1 MRTLGKAR
9 EATMPQFR
17 TIDAGE
23 VKLRAAV
30 EGEGPLVIMVHGFPE
45 SWYSWRH
52 QIVPVAEAGFTA
64 CAIDV
69 RGYGGSDKPHPV
81 EAYAMA
87 HMVSDLVG
95 VADAL
100 QPGRPAILLGHDWG
114 APMVWNS
121 ALSRPDRFRAV
132 GALSVPYMGPPT
144 RPFSEVFNAIFTA
157 KNRFFYQA
165 YFQKEGVAEAEAE
178 ADVRAFLRKFYYAI
192 SGDAAVGSWP
202 SDKTA
207 DANLLDGLIDPD
219 PFPAWLTPA
228 DLDYYTAEFEASGLR
243 GPINRYRNHE
253 RDFDWHQQFKDR
265 KIEQPA
271 FFVSG
276 TRDLAFNMMGGA
288 DPIEIMRKHV
298 PNLQV
303 ADVLEGCGHWTQQE
317 RAAEVTERLIPWLKA
332 L

>member
-1 MRTLGKAR
+1 MT
-9 EATMPQFR
+9 EFR

-23 VKLRAAV
+23 VRLRAAIQ
-30 EGEGPLVIMVHGFPE
+30 GQGPLVIMVHGFPE

-52 QIVPVAEAGFTA
+52 QIGPVAEAGFTA

-69 RGYGGSDKPHPV
+69 RGYGGSDKPPKV
-81 EAYAMA
+81 ADYAMA
-87 HMVSDLVG
+87 HMVADLVG
-95 VADAL
+95 VAEAL
-100 QPGRPAILLGHDWG
+100 QPGKPAILLGHDWG
-114 APMVWNS
+114 APIVWNS
-121 ALSRPDRFRAV
+121 ALTRPDRFRAV
-132 GALSVPYMGPPT
+132 GALSVPYLGTPA
-144 RPFSEVFNAIFTA
+144 RPFSAVFDEIFTA

-178 ADVRAFLRKFYYAI
+178 ADVRGFLRKFYYAI
-192 SGDAAVGSWP
+192 SGDAPVGSWP

-207 DANLLDGLIDPD
+207 DANLLDGLTDPD

-228 DLDYYTAEFEASGLR
+228 DLDYYTGEFERSGLR

-253 RDFDWHQQFKDR
+253 RDFDWLQGFKDR
-265 KIEQPA
+265 RIEQPA

-276 TRDLAFNMMGGA
+276 TRDLAFNMLGGA
-288 DPIEIMRKHV
+288 DPIEIMRKYV
-298 PNLQV
+298 TDLRV

-317 RAAEVTERLIPWLKA
+317 RPAEVNARLIPWLKG